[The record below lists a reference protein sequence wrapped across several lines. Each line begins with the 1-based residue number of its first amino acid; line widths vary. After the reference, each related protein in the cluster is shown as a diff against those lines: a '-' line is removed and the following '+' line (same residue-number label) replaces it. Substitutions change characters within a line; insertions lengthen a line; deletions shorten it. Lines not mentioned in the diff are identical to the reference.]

1 MFLLNS
7 WDQAVYQCV
16 SESLAKSG
24 VLLNYAKSSIPDGE
38 NKAARDPKSIKWH
51 DLALDEYAGAAAQVH
66 SVVFAQLG
74 TLSREFL
81 SAHPRILSIP
91 IQVATIIIFSLTHSF
106 TDSMIELGCGVPR
119 ACNFVRRL
127 SIRYQLPLSL
137 RITLIQHLTKKRN

>member
-1 MFLLNS
+1 MTSCKYEAFIVVPFFLCIMCRKTDLRCLSFS

-24 VLLNYAKSSIPDGE
+24 VLLNYAKSSMVDGE
-38 NKAARDPKSIKWH
+38 IKAARDPRSIKWH

-81 SAHPRILSIP
+81 LLVRILS
-91 IQVATIIIFSLTHSF
+91 
-106 TDSMIELGCGVPR
+106 
-119 ACNFVRRL
+119 
-127 SIRYQLPLSL
+127 
-137 RITLIQHLTKKRN
+137 

>member
-1 MFLLNS
+1 MTSCKYEAFISSFFLHYVQKLTFAMFLLNS

-81 SAHPRILSIP
+81 LLVRILS
-91 IQVATIIIFSLTHSF
+91 
-106 TDSMIELGCGVPR
+106 
-119 ACNFVRRL
+119 
-127 SIRYQLPLSL
+127 
-137 RITLIQHLTKKRN
+137 

>member
-1 MFLLNS
+1 MKLSLVPFFLHYVQKLTFAMFLLNS

-81 SAHPRILSIP
+81 LLVRILS
-91 IQVATIIIFSLTHSF
+91 
-106 TDSMIELGCGVPR
+106 
-119 ACNFVRRL
+119 
-127 SIRYQLPLSL
+127 
-137 RITLIQHLTKKRN
+137 

>member
-24 VLLNYAKSSIPDGE
+24 VLLNYAKSSMVDGE
-38 NKAARDPKSIKWH
+38 IKAARDPRSIKWH

-81 SAHPRILSIP
+81 LLVRILS
-91 IQVATIIIFSLTHSF
+91 
-106 TDSMIELGCGVPR
+106 
-119 ACNFVRRL
+119 
-127 SIRYQLPLSL
+127 
-137 RITLIQHLTKKRN
+137 